1 MSRHRHVRN
10 INIHDELDDD
20 ALSDGGDHDMSPE
33 QQAEMEAGLESVRAV
48 IGNLDTSG
56 LSDTTLRDVLW
67 EYYFDIGRTIQ
78 WAIDEQERRR
88 RAEERKE
95 DDKGLPPLPQDAEET
110 PVYHQYPQPWL
121 QFGEERPR
129 VPLILLAQQQQQ
141 LMEEQRAHQEYMQE
155 QDAQEE
161 ESVPS
166 EYAQYPPAKRP
177 LTPIPEITEGRS
189 SKISLIRSSS
199 STVTSYGR
207 TIERD
212 ETYSQADTIKDP
224 NRIPV
229 SPSPSA
235 VLQLANMESTSN
247 RSDTA
252 STLSTPRQPVK
263 SVETLPSLNKIP
275 DIPDSN
281 SKTSTQPEPQADV
294 KPKLLTMALSTASSV
309 ASQSGSSRST
319 GTLRSGSV
327 KTYPLL
333 RPTAESLPPPSTVA
347 PSHHD
352 GGSSTISSA
361 ASSQVRRAIQA
372 ALDQEARDRAAARN
386 RPLPITPDTSRA
398 PSSVASK
405 TEMPKPEGSVSSPKQ
420 EPQKLSK
427 LAMLAQARAGKA
439 EPPKASNPPVIKT
452 DPAITKAGGLASPQ
466 SKESHLSK
474 LAMLAQAKIDPS
486 KRPKLP
492 KTTTEYLTPIANGPT
507 VTTAI
512 TTSYQSL
519 YSLTDPSQVFGFTQA

>member
-1 MSRHRHVRN
+1 M
-10 INIHDELDDD
+10 LT
-20 ALSDGGDHDMSPE
+20 M
-33 QQAEMEAGLESVRAV
+33 
-48 IGNLDTSG
+48 
-56 LSDTTLRDVLW
+56 
-67 EYYFDIGRTIQ
+67 
-78 WAIDEQERRR
+78 
-88 RAEERKE
+88 
-95 DDKGLPPLPQDAEET
+95 PL
-110 PVYHQYPQPWL
+110 
-121 QFGEERPR
+121 
-129 VPLILLAQQQQQ
+129 
-141 LMEEQRAHQEYMQE
+141 
-155 QDAQEE
+155 
-161 ESVPS
+161 
-166 EYAQYPPAKRP
+166 
-177 LTPIPEITEGRS
+177 
-189 SKISLIRSSS
+189 
-199 STVTSYGR
+199 
-207 TIERD
+207 ERD

-235 VLQLANMESTSN
+235 VLQLVNMESASN

-252 STLSTPRQPVK
+252 STPSTPRQPVK

-309 ASQSGSSRST
+309 ASQSKSSRST

-352 GGSSTISSA
+352 DGSSTISSA

-405 TEMPKPEGSVSSPKQ
+405 TEMPRPEGSVSSPKQ

-452 DPAITKAGGLASPQ
+452 DPPNVMKTGGLASPATPQ

-519 YSLTDPSQVFGFTQA
+519 YSLTDPSQSSVLPKLNLVPVTEAADASMDLSIAPKRFTKLATKIKKAHERQNVETSRENEDIPVGVPPMFESKSIDSRALPSEFASLLISEEQLQYVDRPRNGRKRETTTDTRRSSRRKHQTHVPPSYHTIQISSAFDGPSPDDVILNARHGTSLGKPRSTASVTSRGTTVPEKS